1 LACQLW
7 IGSDVII
14 FLLFE
19 AITMSEDTT
28 AKIDKKK
35 KFRKRKREETEEDH
49 EEEAE
54 LIKYE
59 FKFNNLNI

>member
-1 LACQLW
+1 
-7 IGSDVII
+7 
-14 FLLFE
+14 
-19 AITMSEDTT
+19 MSEDTT

-54 LIKYE
+54 LIKYD